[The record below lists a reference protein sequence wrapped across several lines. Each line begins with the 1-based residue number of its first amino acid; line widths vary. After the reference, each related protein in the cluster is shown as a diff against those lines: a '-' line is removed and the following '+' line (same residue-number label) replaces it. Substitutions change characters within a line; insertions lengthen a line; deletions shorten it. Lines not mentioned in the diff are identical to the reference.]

1 MRTESGLLKVFAL
14 FALPLALIISLFCSN
29 VQIENSAAQT
39 SSDSS
44 IENYDD
50 YIDYFRANQDEDIN
64 SSIVLIYDALVE
76 NIYQI
81 KTGSFEFSLRSYNG
95 FDSLAKLSESEQYRA
110 WLGAINA
117 LKYDD
122 PTLFFI
128 DFTQIDYDYSIFR
141 NNVVISSDN
150 CYIEGIYNQYQLEQ
164 MLNELE
170 EKRTEIYLMMDE
182 NWTDYQKVYFVNEYL
197 VENVEYDQT
206 LSGVFVHTVY
216 GSIVDGLAVCDG
228 YSYGVQ
234 YLLDGLGITNLVCAG
249 EAYNPSTGASEG
261 HMWSYV
267 KLYDHW
273 YGLDTTWNDP
283 IYYWHPSQ
291 EQIEQ
296 WKVAYFLKGWD
307 EESGEGF
314 YHMPDD
320 EEERVVQN
328 YQIYYDTE
336 RWGDIVYELPV
347 PQIEQ
352 NDYTDPSATVE
363 TEKSIQSGIATSLIV
378 KLENVEN
385 MLDNMTFAYQYSSDG
400 GTNWSDFEQFDQ
412 TQIAF
417 DSSEQ
422 NGLYQFYIITTNGQV
437 VAKIGESV
445 SVEIGQLYTIEID
458 APEGVQIVL
467 SPEKAGYTQNEHIA
481 LTINSLPAGMEI
493 ESISA
498 DNSDVQFIKS
508 EETEN
513 VYYFS
518 VPSSNLKISI
528 SLQEKLYNVYIEEI
542 EGLSYTLTTPN
553 GQSSAYYGEEVSLTI
568 NSLPTGKELASVEGI
583 ETADQIE
590 IGTPIKFIMP
600 AEDVNITFAL
610 TDIVYKISVDN
621 QEQLSLDYSTSGV
634 YRQEIIISAT
644 NLPDNQKL
652 VLSGVEE
659 EGITYLSN
667 DQISFIMPAQDVV
680 VEVSTQEL
688 ESHAITV
695 QDSAVEVVPDQEAAY
710 FGQNVNLA
718 LSYSLQEYR
727 IVNVFVN
734 GVQANRISDFEY
746 NFVMPDENVLIEI
759 ETFKIPNIMITNENI
774 DTSLQFVEN
783 AGQFYYI
790 ITVVSLPEGQYIRSW
805 QAVDETGQSTN
816 AITRLDSRRFQV
828 LLEES
833 DLTITFQL
841 AEQGVL
847 YEDDD
852 PPQETDF
859 LVTTLIFVG
868 VVAILGVICY
878 AVIKKRD

>member
-1 MRTESGLLKVFAL
+1 MRTKSGLLKVFAL

-39 SSDSS
+39 SSNSS

-50 YIDYFRANQDEDIN
+50 YIDYFRANQSEDIN
-64 SSIVLIYDALVE
+64 DSIVLIYDALVD
-76 NIYQI
+76 NLDQI

-150 CYIEGIYNQYQLEQ
+150 CYIEGIYNQNQLEQ

-182 NWTDYQKVYFVNEYL
+182 NWTDYQKVYFINEYL

-206 LSGVFVHTVY
+206 SSGVFVHTVY

-283 IYYWHPSQ
+283 IYYGHPSQ

-314 YHMPDD
+314 YHMPDE

-328 YQIYYDTE
+328 YQIYYDTVQ
-336 RWGDIVYELPV
+336 WGEIVYELPV

-352 NDYTDPSATVE
+352 NDYADPSATIE

-400 GTNWSDFEQFDQ
+400 GTIWSDFEQFDQ

-422 NGLYQFYIITTNGQV
+422 NGLYQFYIITTSGQV

-458 APEGVQIVL
+458 APEGVQIAL

-513 VYYFS
+513 IYYFS

-695 QDSAVEVVPDQEAAY
+695 QDSAVEVVLDQEAAY

-805 QAVDETGQSTN
+805 QGVDETGQSTN

-878 AVIKKRD
+878 VVIKKRD

>member
-1 MRTESGLLKVFAL
+1 MRTKSSLLKVFAL
-14 FALPLALIISLFCSN
+14 FALPLALIIFLFCSN

-39 SSDSS
+39 NSDSS

-64 SSIVLIYDALVE
+64 SSIVLIYDALVD
-76 NIYQI
+76 NIDQI

-95 FDSLAKLSESEQYRA
+95 FDSLATLSESEQYRA

-128 DFTQIDYDYSIFR
+128 DFTQIDFDYSSFFVK
-141 NNVVISSDN
+141 NVTISSDN
-150 CYIEGIYNQYQLEQ
+150 CYIEGIYNQNQLEQ
-164 MLNELE
+164 MLSELE
-170 EKRTEIYLMMDE
+170 EKRAEIYLLMDE

-206 LSGVFVHTVY
+206 LSGAFVHTVY

-249 EAYNPSTGASEG
+249 QAYNPSTGSSEG

-283 IYYWHPSQ
+283 IYYGHPSQ

-328 YQIYYDTE
+328 YQIYYDTVQ
-336 RWGDIVYELPV
+336 WGEIVYELPV

-352 NDYTDPSATVE
+352 RDYANPSATVE

-378 KLENVEN
+378 KIENVEN
-385 MLDNMTFAYQYSSDG
+385 MLDNMTFAYRYSSDG
-400 GTNWSDFEQFDQ
+400 EANWSDFVQFDQ

-417 DSSEQ
+417 DQPGQ
-422 NGLYQFYIITTNGQV
+422 NGFYQFYIVTLDGQI
-437 VAKIGESV
+437 VAKLGDRVEV
-445 SVEIGQLYTIEID
+445 SLGQLYSIEID
-458 APEGVQIVL
+458 APEGVQTKL
-467 SPEKAGYTQNEHIA
+467 SPEKDGYTQNEYIT
-481 LTINSLPAGMEI
+481 LEITSLPAGMEI

-498 DNSDVQFIKS
+498 DNSDVQIIKS
-508 EETEN
+508 EDQEN
-513 VYYFS
+513 VYNFS
-518 VPSSNLKISI
+518 VPSSNLTISI
-528 SLQEKLYNVYIEEI
+528 TLQERLYNIYIEEI
-542 EGLSYTLTTPN
+542 EGLSYTLTTPS
-553 GQSSAYYGEEVSLTI
+553 GQSSAYYGEELSLTI
-568 NSLPTGKELASVEGI
+568 NGLPTGKKLVSVEGI
-583 ETADQIE
+583 ETDGQIE
-590 IGTPIKFIMP
+590 IGLPIEFKMP
-600 AEDVNITFAL
+600 SEDVNITFTL
-610 TDIVYKISVDN
+610 TDIVYSISVDCP
-621 QEQLSLDYSTSGV
+621 EQLSLDYISSGT
-634 YRQEIIISAT
+634 YGQEIIISAT

-652 VLSGVEE
+652 VLSGIE

-667 DQISFIMPAQDVV
+667 DQISFIMPAQNVA

-688 ESHAITV
+688 ESHAI
-695 QDSAVEVVPDQEAAY
+695 SIGNSMVEATLDKQVAY
-710 FGQNVNLA
+710 FGQNVNIT

-727 IVNVFVN
+727 IVDLFVN
-734 GVQANRISDFEY
+734 GVKANKISDFE
-746 NFVMPDENVLIEI
+746 FSFIMPDEDVVIEI
-759 ETFKIPNIMITNENI
+759 ETFAIPKIVIANENI
-774 DTSLQFVEN
+774 ETSLQFVADN
-783 AGQFYYI
+783 DQFYYI
-790 ITVVSLPEGQYIRSW
+790 ITITSLPENQYVKSW
-805 QAVDETGQSTN
+805 QAVDETGQN
-816 AITRLDSRRFQV
+816 ANVITRLDSRRFQV
-828 LLEES
+828 LLGDS

-841 AEQGVL
+841 AERGVL
-847 YEDDD
+847 YDDQD
-852 PPQETDF
+852 PSAEGDF
-859 LVTTLIFVG
+859 LVITLIFVG
-868 VVAILGVICY
+868 VVTILGVICY
-878 AVIKKRD
+878 IAIKKRG

>member
-1 MRTESGLLKVFAL
+1 MRTKSGLLKVFAL

-29 VQIENSAAQT
+29 VQIENSAAQA

-64 SSIVLIYDALVE
+64 DSIVLIYDALVD
-76 NIYQI
+76 NLDQI

-150 CYIEGIYNQYQLEQ
+150 CYIDGIYNQNQLEQ

-182 NWTDYQKVYFVNEYL
+182 NWTDYQKVYFINEYL

-249 EAYNPSTGASEG
+249 QAYNPSTGSNEG

-267 KLYDHW
+267 ELYDHW

-283 IYYWHPSQ
+283 IYYGYPSQ

-314 YHMPDD
+314 YYMPDD

-336 RWGDIVYELPV
+336 RWGEIVYELPV

-352 NDYTDPSATVE
+352 NDYADPSATIE

-583 ETADQIE
+583 ETADQME

-652 VLSGVEE
+652 VLSGVED

-688 ESHAITV
+688 ESHAITL
-695 QDSAVEVVPDQEAAY
+695 QDSAVEVVLDQEAAY

-805 QAVDETGQSTN
+805 QGVDETGQSTN

>member
-1 MRTESGLLKVFAL
+1 MRTKSGLLKVFAL
-14 FALPLALIISLFCSN
+14 FALSLALIISLFCSN
-29 VQIENSAAQT
+29 VQIENSAAQA

-64 SSIVLIYDALVE
+64 DSIVLIYDALVD
-76 NIYQI
+76 NLDQI

-150 CYIEGIYNQYQLEQ
+150 CYIEGIYNQNQLEQ

-182 NWTDYQKVYFVNEYL
+182 NWTDYQKVYFINEYL

-249 EAYNPSTGASEG
+249 QAYNPSTGSNEG

-267 KLYDHW
+267 ELYDHW

-283 IYYWHPSQ
+283 IYYGYPSQ

-314 YHMPDD
+314 YHMPDE

-336 RWGDIVYELPV
+336 RWGEIVYELPV

-352 NDYTDPSATVE
+352 NDYADPSATIE

-422 NGLYQFYIITTNGQV
+422 NGLYQFYIITTSGQV

-583 ETADQIE
+583 ETADQME

-652 VLSGVEE
+652 VLSGVED

-688 ESHAITV
+688 ESHAITL
-695 QDSAVEVVPDQEAAY
+695 QDSAVEVVLDQEAAY

-805 QAVDETGQSTN
+805 QGVDETGQSTN

>member
-1 MRTESGLLKVFAL
+1 MRTKSGLLKVFAL
-14 FALPLALIISLFCSN
+14 FALSLALIISLFCSN
-29 VQIENSAAQT
+29 VQIENSAAQA

-64 SSIVLIYDALVE
+64 DSIVLIYDALVD
-76 NIYQI
+76 NLDQI

-150 CYIEGIYNQYQLEQ
+150 CYIDGIYNQNQLEQ

-182 NWTDYQKVYFVNEYL
+182 NWTDYQKVYFINEYL

-249 EAYNPSTGASEG
+249 QAYNPSTGSNEG

-267 KLYDHW
+267 ELYDHW

-283 IYYWHPSQ
+283 IYYGYPSQ

-314 YHMPDD
+314 YYMPDD

-336 RWGDIVYELPV
+336 RWGEIVYELPV

-352 NDYTDPSATVE
+352 NDYADPSATIE

-422 NGLYQFYIITTNGQV
+422 NGLYQFYIITTSGQV

-583 ETADQIE
+583 ETADQME

-652 VLSGVEE
+652 VLSGVED

-688 ESHAITV
+688 ESHAITL
-695 QDSAVEVVPDQEAAY
+695 QDSAVEVVLDQEAAY

-805 QAVDETGQSTN
+805 QGVDETGQSTN

>member
-1 MRTESGLLKVFAL
+1 MRTKSGLLKVFAL

-39 SSDSS
+39 SSNSS

-50 YIDYFRANQDEDIN
+50 YIDYFRANQSEDIN
-64 SSIVLIYDALVE
+64 DSIVLIYDALVD
-76 NIYQI
+76 NLDQI

-150 CYIEGIYNQYQLEQ
+150 CYIEGIYNQNQLEQ

-249 EAYNPSTGASEG
+249 EAYNPSTGSSEG

-283 IYYWHPSQ
+283 IYYGYPSQ
-291 EQIEQ
+291 EQIDQ

-307 EESGEGF
+307 EESSEGF

-400 GTNWSDFEQFDQ
+400 GTIWSDFEQFDQ

-422 NGLYQFYIITTNGQV
+422 NGLYQFYIITTSGQV

-528 SLQEKLYNVYIEEI
+528 SLQEKLYNVHIEEI

-695 QDSAVEVVPDQEAAY
+695 QDSAVGVVLDREAAY

-841 AEQGVL
+841 AEHGVL

>member
-150 CYIEGIYNQYQLEQ
+150 CYIEGIYNQNQLEQ

-249 EAYNPSTGASEG
+249 QAYNPSTGSSEG

-267 KLYDHW
+267 ELYDHW

-283 IYYWHPSQ
+283 IYHGYPSQ

-328 YQIYYDTE
+328 YQIYYDTV
-336 RWGDIVYELPV
+336 RWGEIVYELPV

-352 NDYTDPSATVE
+352 NDYTAPSATIE

-467 SPEKAGYTQNEHIA
+467 SPEKSGYTQNEHIT

-583 ETADQIE
+583 ETDGQIE

-774 DTSLQFVEN
+774 DTSLQLVEN

-805 QAVDETGQSTN
+805 QAVDETGQRTN

-852 PPQETDF
+852 PPQETYF

>member
-1 MRTESGLLKVFAL
+1 MRTKSGLLKVFAL

-50 YIDYFRANQDEDIN
+50 YIDYFRANQDEDMN
-64 SSIVLIYDALVE
+64 SSIVLIYDALVD
-76 NIYQI
+76 NLDQI

-150 CYIEGIYNQYQLEQ
+150 CYIEGIYNQNQLEQ

-182 NWTDYQKVYFVNEYL
+182 NWTDYQKVYFINEYL

-249 EAYNPSTGASEG
+249 QAYNPSTGSSEG

-283 IYYWHPSQ
+283 IYYGYPSQ

-320 EEERVVQN
+320 KEERVVQN

-336 RWGDIVYELPV
+336 WWGKIVYELPV

-352 NDYTDPSATVE
+352 NDYADPSATIE
-363 TEKSIQSGIATSLIV
+363 TEKSIQSGISTSLIV

-417 DSSEQ
+417 DSPEQ
-422 NGLYQFYIITTNGQV
+422 NGLYQFYIITTSGQV

-481 LTINSLPAGMEI
+481 LTINSLPVGMGI

-508 EETEN
+508 EEAEN

-659 EGITYLSN
+659 EGVTYLSN

-695 QDSAVEVVPDQEAAY
+695 QDSAVEVVLDQEAAY

>member
-1 MRTESGLLKVFAL
+1 MRTKSGLLKVFAL

-150 CYIEGIYNQYQLEQ
+150 CYIEGIYNQNQLEQ

-182 NWTDYQKVYFVNEYL
+182 NWTDYQKVYFINEYL

-249 EAYNPSTGASEG
+249 QAYNPSTGSSEG

-283 IYYWHPSQ
+283 IYYGYPSQ

-336 RWGDIVYELPV
+336 RWGEIVYELPV

-352 NDYTDPSATVE
+352 NDYADPSATIE

-422 NGLYQFYIITTNGQV
+422 NGLYQFYIITTSGQV

-498 DNSDVQFIKS
+498 DNSDVQFIKA
-508 EETEN
+508 ENQEN

-553 GQSSAYYGEEVSLTI
+553 GQSSAYYGEEASLTI

-695 QDSAVEVVPDQEAAY
+695 QDSAVGVVLDQEAAY

>member
-1 MRTESGLLKVFAL
+1 MRTKSGLLKVFAL

-150 CYIEGIYNQYQLEQ
+150 CYIEGIYNQNQLEQ

-249 EAYNPSTGASEG
+249 EAYNPSTGSSEG

-283 IYYWHPSQ
+283 IYYGYPSQ

-314 YHMPDD
+314 YHMPDE

-336 RWGDIVYELPV
+336 RWGKIVYELPV

-352 NDYTDPSATVE
+352 NDYADPSATIE

-400 GTNWSDFEQFDQ
+400 GTIWSDFEQFDQ

-422 NGLYQFYIITTNGQV
+422 NGLYQFYIITTSGQV

-445 SVEIGQLYTIEID
+445 SVEIGQLYTIDID

-498 DNSDVQFIKS
+498 DNSDVQFIKA
-508 EETEN
+508 ENQEN

-583 ETADQIE
+583 KTADQIE

-759 ETFKIPNIMITNENI
+759 ETFKIPNIMITNKNI

-790 ITVVSLPEGQYIRSW
+790 ITVASLPEGQYIRSW
-805 QAVDETGQSTN
+805 QAVDETGQRTN

-859 LVTTLIFVG
+859 LVMTLIFVG
-868 VVAILGVICY
+868 VVAILGAICY

>member
-50 YIDYFRANQDEDIN
+50 YIDYFRANQSEDIN
-64 SSIVLIYDALVE
+64 DSIVLIYDALVD
-76 NIYQI
+76 NIDQI

-122 PTLFFI
+122 PMLFFI

-150 CYIEGIYNQYQLEQ
+150 CYIEGIYNQNQLEQ

-249 EAYNPSTGASEG
+249 EAYNPSTGSSEG

-283 IYYWHPSQ
+283 IYYGHPSQ

-314 YHMPDD
+314 YHMPDE

-328 YQIYYDTE
+328 YQIYYDTVQ
-336 RWGDIVYELPV
+336 WGEIVYELPV

-352 NDYTDPSATVE
+352 NDYADPSATIE

-422 NGLYQFYIITTNGQV
+422 NGLYQFYIITTSGQV

-568 NSLPTGKELASVEGI
+568 NSLPTGKELVSVEGI

-688 ESHAITV
+688 ESHAITL
-695 QDSAVEVVPDQEAAY
+695 QDSAVEVVLDQEAAY

-859 LVTTLIFVG
+859 LVATLIFVG

>member
-1 MRTESGLLKVFAL
+1 MRTKSGLLKVFAL

-64 SSIVLIYDALVE
+64 SSIVMIYDALVE

-150 CYIEGIYNQYQLEQ
+150 CYIEGIYNQNQLEQ

-182 NWTDYQKVYFVNEYL
+182 NWTDYQKVYFINEYL
-197 VENVEYDQT
+197 VENVEYDET

-249 EAYNPSTGASEG
+249 EAYNPSTGSSEG

-283 IYYWHPSQ
+283 IYYGYPSQ

-314 YHMPDD
+314 YHMPD
-320 EEERVVQN
+320 EEERIVQN

-336 RWGDIVYELPV
+336 RWGEIVYELPV

-352 NDYTDPSATVE
+352 NDYADPSATIE

-422 NGLYQFYIITTNGQV
+422 NGLYQFYIITTSGQV

-467 SPEKAGYTQNEHIA
+467 SPEKAGYTQI
-481 LTINSLPAGMEI
+481 
-493 ESISA
+493 
-498 DNSDVQFIKS
+498 
-508 EETEN
+508 
-513 VYYFS
+513 
-518 VPSSNLKISI
+518 
-528 SLQEKLYNVYIEEI
+528 
-542 EGLSYTLTTPN
+542 
-553 GQSSAYYGEEVSLTI
+553 
-568 NSLPTGKELASVEGI
+568 
-583 ETADQIE
+583 
-590 IGTPIKFIMP
+590 
-600 AEDVNITFAL
+600 
-610 TDIVYKISVDN
+610 
-621 QEQLSLDYSTSGV
+621 
-634 YRQEIIISAT
+634 
-644 NLPDNQKL
+644 
-652 VLSGVEE
+652 
-659 EGITYLSN
+659 
-667 DQISFIMPAQDVV
+667 
-680 VEVSTQEL
+680 
-688 ESHAITV
+688 
-695 QDSAVEVVPDQEAAY
+695 
-710 FGQNVNLA
+710 
-718 LSYSLQEYR
+718 
-727 IVNVFVN
+727 
-734 GVQANRISDFEY
+734 
-746 NFVMPDENVLIEI
+746 
-759 ETFKIPNIMITNENI
+759 
-774 DTSLQFVEN
+774 
-783 AGQFYYI
+783 
-790 ITVVSLPEGQYIRSW
+790 
-805 QAVDETGQSTN
+805 
-816 AITRLDSRRFQV
+816 
-828 LLEES
+828 
-833 DLTITFQL
+833 
-841 AEQGVL
+841 
-847 YEDDD
+847 
-852 PPQETDF
+852 
-859 LVTTLIFVG
+859 
-868 VVAILGVICY
+868 
-878 AVIKKRD
+878 